1 MAAKKRKQKQTLKEF
16 RAWLEGVEE
25 LQPDNWAP
33 NREQWARIRAR
44 IDGIKEEPVAKTT
57 PAPTPAANITNQPA
71 PAPVIQPFYQQPPA
85 SLMAPAP
92 ASSIPAGEIEISP
105 AARQML
111 DPGPGGKAKTP
122 DIDTSDG
129 NVESPFA

>member
-1 MAAKKRKQKQTLKEF
+1 MAAKKRKQKQTLREF

-44 IDGIKEEPVAKTT
+44 IDGIKEEVAQAAEPTRESKPV
-57 PAPTPAANITNQPA
+57 PAQN
-71 PAPVIQPFYQQPPA
+71 PVYQQPPTTI
-85 SLMAPAP
+85 LPP
-92 ASSIPAGEIEISP
+92 ASMIPPPVGGIPAGEVEMTP

-111 DPGPGGKAKTP
+111 NPGAGAKAKTP

-129 NVESPFA
+129 NVESTFI